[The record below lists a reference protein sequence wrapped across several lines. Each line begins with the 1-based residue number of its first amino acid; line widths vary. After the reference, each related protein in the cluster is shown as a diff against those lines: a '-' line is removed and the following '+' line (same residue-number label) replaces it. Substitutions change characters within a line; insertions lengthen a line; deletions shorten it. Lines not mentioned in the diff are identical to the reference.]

1 MRRKNSDAV
10 KVVEK
15 SESEKRAV
23 TALRTAERKR
33 KIRESLT
40 LGVYAPRLKGSK
52 LFGLP
57 FFAKSD
63 EVAASAYRSCIDMES
78 KDDVSLLGSDL
89 FFVGTYC
96 GIDAMIKPAKPRF
109 ISY

>member
-1 MRRKNSDAV
+1 MSRKKSDAV

-15 SESEKRAV
+15 SDSEKRAV
-23 TALRTAERKR
+23 SALRTAEQKR
-33 KIRESLT
+33 KVRESLT

-52 LFGLP
+52 IFGLP
-57 FFAKSD
+57 FFATSD
-63 EVAASAYRSCIDMES
+63 SVASAAYRSCIDMES

-96 GIDAMIKPAKPRF
+96 GLDAMIKPAKPRF